1 MIGEIFMTTSR
12 FIVLVITG
20 FIVGVG
26 FSLLNGCTS
35 LPNDEALTTQERQ
48 VVEDVRYGLEL

>member
-1 MIGEIFMTTSR
+1 MTTSR